1 MLLKKIILILASW
14 VQEMGVKVLNLHQ
27 ELTAFVELSEIETQ
41 NLYQMIHS
49 RIIIIPLL
57 AVMFLVM
64 AGCHHDSATM
74 QELARIDSMVYHQ
87 GEREAL
93 PLLQQMDIKDFNN
106 EEKSYHSLL
115 LTMAQYKC
123 YQPFT
128 SDSVISE
135 VVDYYRKSG
144 DKVKYLKALVAQ
156 GCVLEDLGNPDKAV
170 EVYHQA
176 EIIRPIADT
185 AMTAYAKLR
194 LAVLYQENIVGAK
207 TIAVE
212 KYKEALDLYRFLNDK
227 HYQMLCLSTIGA
239 IYRDFTNKEQQ
250 DSCLFFIDSAAEL
263 ARELND
269 TYFQF
274 ETLFMKA
281 EFYELMKFDYR
292 ASKDLV
298 VQAIKIGGKEIDHP
312 RAHFC
317 AAKSYIKLGQ
327 RDSALYY
334 LNHAP
339 AVRTSRDSI
348 MYFKALSEIAL
359 FDKDTD
365 KWVFYYDKANGIADS
380 VLYHSLNH
388 RLRGVE
394 KKYDVQLA
402 VLNRVQSEARLNQA
416 LLLAALLALALFALA
431 FLVWRYKNQL
441 KMRQNEV
448 EMLKADLDGSLH
460 SLQQMQARLDS
471 QEQDD
476 EGKAR
481 QSDEL
486 RAIISQQISAVH
498 QLMEYSYQY
507 DGDKFAAK
515 FKEMMTVPSVSDDS
529 NYWSHLQSLVN
540 ELHDNVLV
548 KAQEEAGGALTETE
562 LNLLAL
568 YCCGFSRTVIM
579 VTMGYRSIG
588 TVYNK
593 KITIAKK
600 LHVRDLDEFVRRHT
614 A

>member
-1 MLLKKIILILASW
+1 
-14 VQEMGVKVLNLHQ
+14 
-27 ELTAFVELSEIETQ
+27 
-41 NLYQMIHS
+41 MIH
-49 RIIIIPLL
+49 IKNVFIPFI
-57 AVMFLVM
+57 AVFSLMI
-64 AGCHHDSATM
+64 AGCKHDSATM
-74 QELARIDSMVYHQ
+74 QELSRIDSMVYHYHEQ
-87 GEREAL
+87 EAL
-93 PLLQQMDIKDFNN
+93 TLLQQMNTEQLSK
-106 EEKSYHSLL
+106 EERSYHAVLL
-115 LTMAQYKC
+115 SMALYKN
-123 YQPFT
+123 YILNT
-128 SDSVISE
+128 SDSAINEAVN
-135 VVDYYRKSG
+135 YYRSSG
-144 DKVKYLKALVAQ
+144 DRLEYLKALIAQ
-156 GCVLEDLGNPDKAV
+156 GCVNEDMGHLE
-170 EVYHQA
+170 QA
-176 EIIRPIADT
+176 AESYNRAEELPIATDS
-185 AMTAYAKLR
+185 ALIAYAKLR
-194 LAVLYQENIVGAK
+194 LGVLYQSQVIGTN
-207 TIAVE
+207 TIALQ
-212 KYKEALDLYRFLNDK
+212 KYEEALPLFRALGDK
-227 HYQMLCLSTIGA
+227 HYELICLTSLGG
-239 IYRDFTNKEQQ
+239 IYRNIDEKH
-250 DSCLFFIDSAAEL
+250 DSAVVVMKDAIALAQELGDQYHTFANRYLLAEYYL
-263 ARELND
+263 VRE
-269 TYFQF
+269 Q
-274 ETLFMKA
+274 
-281 EFYELMKFDYR
+281 DYSL
-292 ASKDLV
+292 SKKYAL
-298 VQAIKIGGKEIDHP
+298 QAVSADPAIIDHP
-312 RAHFC
+312 RAHYRL
-317 AAKSYIKLGQ
+317 ASSYMLLGQ
-327 RDSALYY
+327 PDSAVYY
-334 LNHAP
+334 LKNAP
-339 AVRTSRDSI
+339 QAVSARDSI
-348 MYFKALSEIAL
+348 VYYELLSEL
-359 FDKDTD
+359 EHRYWKDEG
-365 KWVFYYDKANGIADS
+365 KSKYYIQLAHAIADS
-380 VLYHSLNH
+380 VTINGLND
-388 RLRGVE
+388 RLLAVE

-471 QEQDD
+471 QGQDD

-498 QLMEYSYQY
+498 QLMEWSYQY

-515 FKEMMTVPSVSDDS
+515 FKEMMTVPGVSDDS